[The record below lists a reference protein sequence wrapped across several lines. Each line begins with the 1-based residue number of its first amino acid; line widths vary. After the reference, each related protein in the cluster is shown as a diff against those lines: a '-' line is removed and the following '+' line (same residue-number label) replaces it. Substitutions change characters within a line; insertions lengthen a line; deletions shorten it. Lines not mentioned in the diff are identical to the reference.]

1 MKGTQRSTQQ
11 SEIITTSYDSCEPI
25 LKSLTYFA
33 RIFIIDKPQSIN
45 AGKNSGG
52 WIAAGFC
59 WFTLWWWNKHNR
71 MLGWASSS
79 DVKNKFLACTH
90 KIPGLL
96 SNYKI
101 FFLFSSSTIHFSP
114 SPSSLL
120 FVIILLST
128 VVVCSTWKS
137 SFQVIIF
144 PIWSS
149 TWMLYFLSSKK
160 REGGTWRKAIDIYQQ
175 RWSEIKIMGK
185 FSRKKAF
192 IIPFCKLNTN
202 MIRIFSW
209 FINIILLTLLLYDLI
224 TTTMI
229 FGLVEK
235 WKDSLIF
242 RHEKK
247 TQWNFLINFQPIQSR
262 LNSRTHLF
270 FLAFLIAELFKDF
283 RLVPQNTRI
292 AQGN

>member
-1 MKGTQRSTQQ
+1 M
-11 SEIITTSYDSCEPI
+11 I

-52 WIAAGFC
+52 WIAAEFC

-96 SNYKI
+96 SNYRQSI
-101 FFLFSSSTIHFSP
+101 FLLPHHHY
-114 SPSSLL
+114 SLL
-120 FVIILLST
+120 Y
-128 VVVCSTWKS
+128 C
-137 SFQVIIF
+137 
-144 PIWSS
+144 
-149 TWMLYFLSSKK
+149 YRLSSCAPLEKAPFK
-160 REGGTWRKAIDIYQQ
+160 SLFFQAEAAALECCTFFRARKEKEALGEWKAIDINQE

-185 FSRKKAF
+185 FSRKRNIF
-192 IIPFCKLNTN
+192 FIPFCKLNAN

-209 FINIILLTLLLYDLI
+209 FINIILLTLLLCDLI

-235 WKDSLIF
+235 WKDLLIF
-242 RHEKK
+242 RHETASKKK
-247 TQWNFLINFQPIQSR
+247 TQRNFLINFQPIQSR
-262 LNSRTHLF
+262 LNSRTRLF
-270 FLAFLIAELFKDF
+270 SLPFSHCRALQ
-283 RLVPQNTRI
+283 RLSTCSSEYSDCSR
-292 AQGN
+292 